1 MNESGGHGLSIG
13 LDTSASR
20 FAMSASGAL
29 GTNDIMRITDATP
42 PVITYNT
49 TNPTGTFDYV
59 CEGCGEHRGADFECC
74 GRVTWHD
81 DQLAVYQFMNG
92 TPCSYDHMV
101 KLGIMEYDSDHDPS
115 TPAVP
120 WRGWNP
126 WQSQIYTWSMIGQ
139 ERMRSEFYNHRAEL
153 VLDWHEHRLDEQE
166 LFTETV
172 LADQQELL
180 LKLEQEMAVA
190 RAELAAIKG

>member
-1 MNESGGHGLSIG
+1 
-13 LDTSASR
+13 
-20 FAMSASGAL
+20 
-29 GTNDIMRITDATP
+29 
-42 PVITYNT
+42 
-49 TNPTGTFDYV
+49 
-59 CEGCGEHRGADFECC
+59 
-74 GRVTWHD
+74 
-81 DQLAVYQFMNG
+81 
-92 TPCSYDHMV
+92 
-101 KLGIMEYDSDHDPS
+101 
-115 TPAVP
+115 
-120 WRGWNP
+120 
-126 WQSQIYTWSMIGQ
+126 MIGQ